1 MSLIESL
8 NWRYAVK
15 NYNNQIVEQEKVEQI
30 LESIRLTPTSL
41 GLQTFKV
48 FLIEN
53 PELRAEMHLKVCK
66 QPQTVE
72 ASHLLVFAAYSELKQ
87 AQIDDYMHRIATT
100 RSQELAELEKFK
112 MGIQGFT
119 SKMEVSDLRNW
130 CAKQTYIAMGTAMTV
145 AAHLEVDTTP
155 MEGFDNKAMDE
166 LLQLEKQG
174 LFSTVMLALGYRD
187 SEKDFLAKAK
197 KVRKS
202 KEELFIVK

>member
-15 NYNNQIVEQEKVEQI
+15 NYKNQTVESEKIDQI

-48 FLIEN
+48 FVIEN
-53 PELRAEMHLKVCK
+53 SELRAEMHVKVCK

-87 AQIDDYMHRIATT
+87 EQIDDYMHRIAST
-100 RSQELAELEKFK
+100 RNQELTELDKFK

-119 SKMEVSDLRNW
+119 SKMEAGEFRNW

-145 AAHLEVDTTP
+145 AAQLEVDTTP
-155 MEGFDNKAMDE
+155 MEGFDNGAMNE
-166 LLQLEKQG
+166 LLKLQEQG
-174 LFSTVMLALGYRD
+174 LFSTVMLAVGYRD
-187 SEKDFLAKAK
+187 DEKDFLSKAK
-197 KVRKS
+197 KVRKT
-202 KEELFIVK
+202 KEELFVIK

>member
-15 NYNNQIVEQEKVEQI
+15 NYKNQTVQPEKLDQI

-53 PELRAEMHLKVCK
+53 PEVRNEMSSKVCK

-72 ASHLLVFAAYSELKQ
+72 AGHLLVFAAYSELRQ
-87 AQIDDYMHRIATT
+87 EQIDEYMLRIANT
-100 RSQELAELEKFK
+100 RNQELSELEKFK

-119 SKMEVSDLRNW
+119 SKMESSEFRNW
-130 CAKQTYIAMGTAMTV
+130 CAKQTYIAMGIAMTV
-145 AAHLEVDTTP
+145 AAQLEVDTTP

-174 LFSTVMLALGYRD
+174 LFSTVMLAVGHRD

-202 KEELFIVK
+202 KEQLIFNI